1 MVCIVRTRDSTK
13 KGFVSLMY
21 LNISLTSK
29 ALFHSYLGE
38 PFRPRR
44 WLITAFFLLLLTTFW
59 IVVAIGRALDHVF
72 FPGFRRQEIR
82 RPVFIIAPPR
92 SGTTFLQ
99 KLLARNREVFAPV
112 LMYQT
117 IFPSITIQKIILGV
131 ASLGSRRDSFLGLLV
146 TWIERRLS

>member
-13 KGFVSLMY
+13 KGSVSLMY

-59 IVVAIGRALDHVF
+59 VVVAIGRALDHVF
-72 FPGFRRQEIR
+72 FPVSDARRFAAR
-82 RPVFIIAPPR
+82 SLSSPRPGAAPPFCKNCSPETGR
-92 SGTTFLQ
+92 SLP
-99 KLLARNREVFAPV
+99 RC
-112 LMYQT
+112 
-117 IFPSITIQKIILGV
+117 
-131 ASLGSRRDSFLGLLV
+131 
-146 TWIERRLS
+146 